1 MAPVASPLREVSS
14 RYSGREGGERA
25 SGRVTGC
32 GAVGLWVGRWPQL
45 RVSRLGCSEVE
56 GFVRL
61 WEPGRGPRTG
71 GVGGNRPELSASDWR
86 RGDPGS
92 RRPAP
97 GGLLPRPSSRAEL
110 EPLQLCLESCCGNRR
125 AGWTEPSRWGP
136 AWEEGARRVS
146 PSAQRS
152 GRGFRQWSVLRLAL
166 LARVRDLLTLFLLLL
181 WACHQIFW
189 RGDFFFRLLAFAR
202 KEIYI

>member
-1 MAPVASPLREVSS
+1 MADPPLLPPLPAPSLSSESTAPAPRSLRLRPVQGRAPFSKMAPVASPLGEVSS

-32 GAVGLWVGRWPQL
+32 GALGLWVGRWPQL
-45 RVSRLGCSEVE
+45 RVSCLGCSE
-56 GFVRL
+56 GKGLVRL
-61 WEPGRGPRTG
+61 WEPGRGPRAG
-71 GVGGNRPELSASDWR
+71 GVGGNRPKLFASDWR

-125 AGWTEPSRWGP
+125 AGWTEPSR
-136 AWEEGARRVS
+136 
-146 PSAQRS
+146 
-152 GRGFRQWSVLRLAL
+152 
-166 LARVRDLLTLFLLLL
+166 
-181 WACHQIFW
+181 
-189 RGDFFFRLLAFAR
+189 
-202 KEIYI
+202 